1 MEQISQTYISL
12 LQMNGLFYIGNIIL
26 LWMAFRGVT
35 NANLHGANTFGKVMH
50 SIISL
55 CVVAFNA
62 NIYGNMSSALN
73 NWAYAASQS
82 GEELTGGMQ
91 LFVDNMGATGYT
103 SGSLIPSD
111 PIGIVFLTAI
121 TVALI
126 GGMWTAPGPKE
137 QEA

>member
-26 LWMAFRGVT
+26 LWMVFRGVT

-82 GEELTGGMQ
+82 GEVLPEENLKKIIKTLMNF
-91 LFVDNMGATGYT
+91 LPCMLK
-103 SGSLIPSD
+103 GS
-111 PIGIVFLTAI
+111 
-121 TVALI
+121 
-126 GGMWTAPGPKE
+126 
-137 QEA
+137 